1 MEYSYFISLVF
12 FCVWEVMKMRI
23 ERIINNNVV
32 SAIDPNGKEVV
43 VMGKGIGFQA
53 KAGQEIKQELM
64 EKVFRLD
71 SQSAV
76 DKFKHLIE
84 TLPLENI
91 QVSNDIITYAD
102 KVLDCMLN
110 PNIYITLTDHISF
123 AIERFRQGMLFENP
137 LLWDVQH
144 LYKQEYL
151 IGEYSVALIEKKIGI
166 KLPVDE
172 AASIAL
178 HIVNAEYNTELSKTM
193 NITKVVLPNVLS
205 IIEKGFDFK
214 LKEET
219 IQYERFVTYLKFL
232 VQRII
237 KKDQE
242 NDLDP
247 EFGEMVN
254 NLYQVEHK
262 VGNQVGNYLGE
273 YFQEDITPEELAMLA
288 INLRRMKVSGRK

>member
-1 MEYSYFISLVF
+1 MQ
-12 FCVWEVMKMRI
+12 I
-23 ERIINNNVV
+23 ERVINNNVI

-43 VMGKGIGFQA
+43 VMGKGIGFQM
-53 KAGQEIKQELM
+53 KPGQEIRQELM
-64 EKVFRLD
+64 EKVFRLE

-76 DKFKHLIE
+76 DQFKHLIE
-84 TLPLENI
+84 NLPLEHI

-123 AIERFRQGMLFENP
+123 AIERFRQGMLFDNP

-151 IGEYSVALIEKKIGI
+151 IGEYSVALIEKKIGL

-193 NITKVVLPNVLS
+193 NITKIVLPKVLS
-205 IIEKGFDFK
+205 IIEEGAGIK

-219 IQYERFVTYLKFL
+219 IQYERFATYLKFL

-237 KKDQE
+237 KKEQE
-242 NDLDP
+242 SDLDP

-254 NLYQVEHK
+254 NLYQNEYRI
-262 VGNQVGNYLGE
+262 GILVGNYLE
-273 YFQEDITPEELAMLA
+273 DYFQITITPEELAMLA
-288 INLRRMKVSGRK
+288 INIRRLKVIRRKS

>member
-1 MEYSYFISLVF
+1 LVF

-23 ERIINNNVV
+23 ERIINNNVF

>member
-1 MEYSYFISLVF
+1 
-12 FCVWEVMKMRI
+12 
-23 ERIINNNVV
+23 
-32 SAIDPNGKEVV
+32 
-43 VMGKGIGFQA
+43 
-53 KAGQEIKQELM
+53 M

-91 QVSNDIITYAD
+91 QVSNDIITYAG

-123 AIERFRQGMLFENP
+123 AIERFRQGMLFDNP

-193 NITKVVLPNVLS
+193 NITRVVLPKVLS
-205 IIEKGFDFK
+205 IIEEGFDTE

-232 VQRII
+232 VQRIM

-254 NLYQVEHK
+254 KLYQKEHK
-262 VGNQVGNYLGE
+262 VGDRVGGYLGE
-273 YFQEDITPEELAMLA
+273 YFQVDITPEELAMLA
-288 INLRRMKVSGRK
+288 INIRRMKVGGRK

>member
-1 MEYSYFISLVF
+1 MVF

>member
-1 MEYSYFISLVF
+1 
-12 FCVWEVMKMRI
+12 MRI